1 LSPTSREVV
10 ESSYVAWQT
19 RDAHAATRLCHAH
32 VELHLDDRPTVY
44 RGHRGIREA
53 FERELD
59 CWEWIELKLD
69 QLIDCGD
76 EILGLGTFHGRG
88 HGSGIEVE
96 HFIGHLWT
104 VRAGLLIRIQ
114 IFHDRDRA
122 LAAVRPASER
132 STGDAIPDRRERR

>member
-1 LSPTSREVV
+1 M
-10 ESSYVAWQT
+10 

-32 VELHLDDRPTVY
+32 VQLQLDDQPTVY
-44 RGHRGIREA
+44 RGHRGIREV

-59 CWEWIELKLD
+59 GWDWIELELD

-76 EILGLGTFHGRG
+76 ELLGLATFRGRG

-104 VRAGLLIRIQ
+104 VRAGLLVGIRV
-114 IFHDRDRA
+114 FGDRDRA
-122 LAAVRPASER
+122 LAAIEAVSER
-132 STGDAIPDRRERR
+132 STDEAILYRIERR